1 MTHMKRSPQIK
12 LVRQGHHVS
21 GVGIH
26 IVPRGTL
33 CRAAVATTVM
43 RDNPVT
49 LREEVEHLV
58 VPVIGTQ
65 RPSMVEDNGL
75 GVAGTPVLVED
86 AGAIRR
92 SHGTHCHSPVRLDAI
107 EVSAVAAALAAAA
120 LRAILSDVRSR
131 FLTGPPDTWRR
142 ER

>member
-1 MTHMKRSPQIK
+1 MTHMKRPLQIE

-26 IVPRGTL
+26 IVPSGTL

-43 RDNPVT
+43 CDNPVT

-75 GVAGTPVLVED
+75 GVAGTPILVED

-107 EVSAVAAALAAAA
+107 EVFTVAAALEAAV
-120 LRAILSDVRSR
+120 RIAILSDVRSR
-131 FLTGPPDTWRR
+131 FLIRPPDT
-142 ER
+142 

>member
-1 MTHMKRSPQIK
+1 MKRSLQIE

-33 CRAAVATTVM
+33 RRATVATTVM
-43 RDNPVT
+43 CDNPVT
-49 LREEVEHLV
+49 LREEIEHLV

-65 RPSMVEDNGL
+65 RPSMVEYNWL

-86 AGAIRR
+86 AGAVRR
-92 SHGTHCHSPVRLDAI
+92 GHGTHCHSPVRLDANQ
-107 EVSAVAAALAAAA
+107 VSAVAAALAAAFR
-120 LRAILSDVRSR
+120 RAILSYVRSR
-131 FLTGPPDTWRR
+131 CLTGPPDT
-142 ER
+142 